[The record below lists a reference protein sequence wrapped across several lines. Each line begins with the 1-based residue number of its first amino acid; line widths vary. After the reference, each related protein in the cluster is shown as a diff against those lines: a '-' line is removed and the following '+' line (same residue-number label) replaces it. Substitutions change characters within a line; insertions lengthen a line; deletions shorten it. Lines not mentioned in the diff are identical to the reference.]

1 MPNFSNNSKTKLATC
16 DPRLQAVF
24 NRVVEI
30 VDCTIV
36 EGHRNKQRQNEM
48 FDTGKSQ
55 VQWPNGK
62 HNSEPS
68 HAADVIAYPI
78 DWKDRERATLF
89 AGYVMGAANEIARAE
104 ANGGKPTWRLRWGGD
119 WDSDWQVKDNSFDD
133 LVHFEIVEL

>member
-1 MPNFSNNSKTKLATC
+1 MPAFSQRSGGRLATC

-30 VDCTIV
+30 VDCTVV
-36 EGHRNKQRQNEM
+36 EGHRSEARQNEM

-55 VQWPNGK
+55 LRWPESK

-68 HAADVIAYPI
+68 LAVDVIAYPI

-89 AGYVMGAANEIARAE
+89 AGYVMGVANEIARAE
-104 ANGGKPTWRLRWGGD
+104 ANGGDPAWRLRWGGD
-119 WDSDWQVKDNSFDD
+119 WNSDWQVKDNHFDD
-133 LVHFEIVEL
+133 LVHFEIVEM